1 VGRYT
6 KAYAGT
12 LACVC
17 TGSIVVAV
25 HAHEKASKLTDLNAG
40 ADRWQTW
47 ASNERRRDARAS
59 AQFNA
64 VARKYRSLARQVER
78 SQRRLLR
85 EIAATNR
92 LRRRVVTGTPVVTY
106 VNVRKL
112 VPVMTAPA
120 AATASATAGAAAQPG
135 THAKL
140 RPHTTTKPKTHTG
153 KPKTTG
159 PGSSSGGAPGG
170 TPTPGTGSPGGTTTT
185 TPGTGSPGGGTT
197 APPPAPGTAPVNT
210 QLPSIAGVPQSSKT
224 ISADPGSWTG
234 NPTSFEYTW
243 QRCDASGGSCI
254 VVGSGQSYTCVPTD
268 IDKTMRVS
276 VKAANT
282 AGSAVAVSAASPK
295 TKPS

>member
-12 LACVC
+12 LAFVC

-25 HAHEKASKLTDLNAG
+25 QAREKASKLGDLSAG
-40 ADRWQTW
+40 ADRWKTW
-47 ASNERRRDARAS
+47 ANNERRRDARAS

-64 VARKYRSLARQVER
+64 VARKYRTLARQVDR

-85 EIAATNR
+85 EIAATNA
-92 LRRRVVTGTPVVTY
+92 LRRRVVTGAPVVTY

-112 VPVMTAPA
+112 VPVVTTPA
-120 AATASATAGAAAQPG
+120 GATATATAGASTQPG
-135 THAKL
+135 K
-140 RPHTTTKPKTHTG
+140 HTKQPPTKPKTHVS
-153 KPKTTG
+153 KPATPAQG
-159 PGSSSGGAPGG
+159 GANGGAPGS
-170 TPTPGTGSPGGTTTT
+170 TPTTPGTGSPGGTTTT
-185 TPGTGSPGGGTT
+185 TPGTGAPGGGTT
-197 APPPAPGTAPVNT
+197 APPPAATAPVNT

-224 ISADPGSWTG
+224 ITANPGSWTG
-234 NPTSFEYTW
+234 DPTSFEYQW

-254 VVGSGQSYTCVPTD
+254 AVGSGVSYTCVPSD

-276 VKAANT
+276 VKAINT

>member
-12 LACVC
+12 LAFVC

-25 HAHEKASKLTDLNAG
+25 QAREKASKLGDLSAG

-47 ASNERRRDARAS
+47 ANNERRRDARAS

-64 VARKYRSLARQVER
+64 VARRYRTLGRQVDR

-85 EIAATNR
+85 EIAATNA
-92 LRRRVVTGTPVVTY
+92 LRRRVVTGAPVVTY

-112 VPVMTAPA
+112 VPVVTAPA
-120 AATASATAGAAAQPG
+120 GATTTATAGASAQPG
-135 THAKL
+135 KHTK
-140 RPHTTTKPKTHTG
+140 RPATKPRTHVS
-153 KPKTTG
+153 KPGTPAQG
-159 PGSSSGGAPGG
+159 GSNGGAAGS
-170 TPTPGTGSPGGTTTT
+170 TPT
-185 TPGTGSPGGGTT
+185 TPGTGSPGGATTTTPGTGAPGGGTT
-197 APPPAPGTAPVNT
+197 VPPPPATAPVNT
-210 QLPSIAGVPQSSKT
+210 RLPSIAGVPQSSKT
-224 ISADPGSWTG
+224 ITADPGSWTG
-234 NPTSFEYTW
+234 DPTSFEYQW

-254 VVGSGQSYTCVPTD
+254 PVGSGVSYTCVPSD

-276 VKAANT
+276 VKATNT